1 MFFDDPTEALRE
13 FRASGGA
20 MLFHAGGPRGLDCW
34 EVLDA
39 DAVAKREVESVREAT
54 ADALRQCCL
63 TDIEIDVELAD
74 WIEPDYGDL
83 MDYATGEYLRK
94 ATKAERDESA
104 APENNSGGQVGVIT
118 VDIDGTPTESYV
130 LD

>member
-1 MFFDDPTEALRE
+1 MFFDDPNKALRE

-20 MLFHAGGPRGLDCW
+20 MLFHPGGPRGIDCW

-39 DAVAKREVESVREAT
+39 DEAAEREVESVREAT

-63 TDIEIDVELAD
+63 TDAQIDAELAH

-83 MDYATGEYLRK
+83 MDYATGEYVRK

-118 VDIDGTPTESYV
+118 VDIDGTPTECYV